1 MNPYASI
8 NRYRGTKSKPLGCLF
23 MGLPAA
29 VISGVAWSLAGYWYI
44 GLYTAVIGIMGAFIC
59 LWWWTD
65 SEDWRHSE
73 IMAEQWRNKG
83 FWTFILLGNPFGFL
97 LENLGDVYADDF
109 TSMKEDKE
117 AVERAEGDA
126 WGLQSFLTA
135 CVHALAAFLV
145 WRLHA

>member
-1 MNPYASI
+1 MNPYGSI
-8 NRYRGTKSKPLGCLF
+8 NRYRGTKSKLLGCLF

-29 VISGVAWSLAGYWYI
+29 VISGAAWTLAGYWYI

-97 LENLGDVYADDF
+97 LESLGDVYAEDF
-109 TSMKEDKE
+109 TSTKEDKE
-117 AVERAEGDA
+117 AVERAEGSA

-135 CVHALAAFLV
+135 CAHALAAFLV
-145 WRLHA
+145 WRFL